1 MNGVPTRKVKV
12 GRFGWRMAGE
22 LLIFSIYQVGMDGR
36 VFVSR
41 AISSDGGSEESDK
54 PSEVRGASKVFHCMP
69 SHAHPPETYGHR
81 SAVVDS

>member
-36 VFVSR
+36 VFVAR
-41 AISSDGGSEESDK
+41 DVSSDRGGSEGTNGK
-54 PSEVRGASKVFHCMP
+54 PNEVGLWLAACISQRDATFRKLAAC
-69 SHAHPPETYGHR
+69 
-81 SAVVDS
+81 